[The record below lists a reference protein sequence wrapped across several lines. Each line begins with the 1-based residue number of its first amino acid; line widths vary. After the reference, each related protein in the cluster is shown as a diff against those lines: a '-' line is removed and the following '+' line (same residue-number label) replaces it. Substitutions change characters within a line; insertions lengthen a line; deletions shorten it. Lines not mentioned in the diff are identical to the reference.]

1 MNAKMGGA
9 VACLLLTNVIWAGN
23 ALIARHAGG
32 SDMQPLTM
40 NYLRWLMGALI
51 LLPFCGREIW
61 QQRHV
66 WGQPAVLWRMAVIA
80 GCGMVVYNAAFV
92 TMAT

>member
-1 MNAKMGGA
+1 MNSKMGTA

-40 NYLRWLMGALI
+40 N
-51 LLPFCGREIW
+51 
-61 QQRHV
+61 
-66 WGQPAVLWRMAVIA
+66 
-80 GCGMVVYNAAFV
+80 
-92 TMAT
+92 

>member
-1 MNAKMGGA
+1 MNSKMGTA

-61 QQRHV
+61 QRCCFLSMDGLRQ
-66 WGQPAVLWRMAVIA
+66 WRRKTV
-80 GCGMVVYNAAFV
+80 
-92 TMAT
+92 